1 MITVNGNICNTTLNI
16 GENVGL
22 EINAEVGIASDEL
35 KYPICCI
42 ECKEPIITSELYE
55 GFSYIPFE
63 LDMDD
68 GTIVSETTL
77 GGSGIVNNKK
87 GIIELDKPMS
97 AGVTVQLKVES
108 EGCNAVSC
116 TKVVLEKNYDCD
128 TCEAET
134 PCHIR
139 LINVEFE
146 SVGNNARIADID
158 VEYSSPIQYSLNNS
172 IWVDS
177 PSQLGQV
184 PLGGYYKLG
193 MRATDNPNC
202 RISEIISVIKKT
214 TTVTGV

>member
-116 TKVVLEKNYDCD
+116 TKVVLENNYDCD